1 DGKPVYD
8 GFVIKTEYAAV
19 DPINR
24 CAAAPAN
31 GDPRQIIRNANIP
44 VIRVTAQGDVLATVS
59 VRRPDS
65 DESNDRYRLYEVAGA
80 PHMDKYFYQHMP
92 VTEDQVK
99 AGQPA
104 FLGHWPFAY
113 QCTPDIDLVEFPVMR
128 YAMNA
133 ALQAM
138 DQWVRKGI
146 PAPRAERIGVQD
158 A

>member
-1 DGKPVYD
+1 NVQYIFGTTHTRELMTYVNAVHSHWTLADGKPVYD

-99 AGQPA
+99 A
-104 FLGHWPFAY
+104 
-113 QCTPDIDLVEFPVMR
+113 
-128 YAMNA
+128 
-133 ALQAM
+133 
-138 DQWVRKGI
+138 
-146 PAPRAERIGVQD
+146 
-158 A
+158 